1 MKLDDLKPAPGSTRR
16 RKIIGRGTGSGHGK
30 TSTRGHKGDKSR
42 GQSKLGFEGGQTPFH
57 RRMPKRRGLP
67 GQGGRVG
74 HKPIVRAEYAI
85 VNLSALE
92 RFDVGAV
99 VTPELLVSSRV
110 IKDIKDGVK
119 ILGGGKLTKQLTV
132 RAHHFSRSAQE
143 KIAARGGTAE
153 QM

>member
-1 MKLDDLKPAPGSTRR
+1 MKLDDLKPAPGSTHR
-16 RKIIGRGTGSGHGK
+16 RKVIGRGTGSGHGK

-42 GQSKLGFEGGQTPFH
+42 GQSKLGFEGGQTPFY
-57 RRMPKRRGLP
+57 RRMPKQRGLA

-85 VNLSALE
+85 VNLSVLE
-92 RFDVGAV
+92 RFDAGTL